1 MTFDFNNYT
10 FNGYGEFWLLWV
22 DFQSYDSFNLQ
33 LRMTQPEPGPRKLRR
48 SILFIPVI
56 HVCMVTLSCNGFESG
71 HKFGAPYCMLHVLCV
86 DGAINGSKITAV
98 VMQES
103 MLDDVTI
110 PEVQVQLADDNSQK
124 RLEVLYHG
132 MEVDLA
138 APGMQHQEKLC
149 KSQSRTLSLLTS
161 CS

>member
-1 MTFDFNNYT
+1 
-10 FNGYGEFWLLWV
+10 
-22 DFQSYDSFNLQ
+22 
-33 LRMTQPEPGPRKLRR
+33 
-48 SILFIPVI
+48 
-56 HVCMVTLSCNGFESG
+56 
-71 HKFGAPYCMLHVLCV
+71 MLHVLCV